1 MRLEELKGHLEQL
14 PDGADVDLYTDD
26 QGARFLVARLEDE
39 PNLFLMIQPGDK
51 PTPRK
56 AKTART
62 KKSAA

>member
-1 MRLEELKGHLEQL
+1 MRLEELKNHLDKL
-14 PDGADVDLYTDD
+14 PDGADVDLYTDE

-39 PNLFLMIQPGDK
+39 PNVFLMIQPADK

-56 AKTART
+56 TKASRT